1 MTRGNQRDIDRARAQ
16 ARAQKSGSGAGKKP
30 EDDVRHT
37 SKMEANAEIMRAK
50 QKAAEEKR
58 IADAAEKK

>member
-1 MTRGNQRDIDRARAQ
+1 LHNFFFLLLAVIGGNQRDIDRARAQ

-37 SKMEANAEIMRAK
+37 SKMEA
-50 QKAAEEKR
+50 
-58 IADAAEKK
+58 